1 MTKSR
6 QGALGHGLLVGFLS
20 ALLFSVFA
28 LTGLFVP
35 LENKLYD
42 FFLRHRPHRER
53 SDLVVFLDVD
63 NEAIAFNGV
72 FPWPR
77 SVMADGLLRL
87 KEYGTLGVIF
97 DIEYVD
103 KGPQGVDN
111 ISLEALPFDFY
122 RTFSELD
129 GGMSD
134 VINGLFDGHLSRAE
148 ALGLFSSYIDDERD
162 QLLRKALNV
171 ARDNDDYLARAS
183 ALYGNSWATVNLRDH
198 PLEGEQASRRAMAEE
213 LFSYPIKTNYSG
225 KDFPWKSTIEGILP
239 PIPSFARAAK
249 GAGFTRAYVD
259 GDGVRRRIDLVQ
271 EYNGFWYLQVAFAP
285 LVNYLGNPAIELEK
299 NRLILRDVSY
309 PLGKTKD
316 LVIPLDANGRM
327 LLDWPATSFE
337 ESFEHFSFAYISM
350 LEQAQARIERTI
362 SILSFSENLYN
373 LIAWD
378 NTLAEVPALLYRIVD
393 LFTAAN
399 EERARALAETS
410 DEAFAEYLTLRN
422 EAWDLLYRFRDLDF
436 PGKINALGKWLAM
449 SHPSEADLVRNESD
463 YLEGLARNILFSLED
478 FDAIQGKL
486 KNALKGKYCVVGQT
500 DTGTTDIG
508 VNPFYN
514 EYVNVGTQGAV
525 IDTILS
531 ESFIVWL
538 SPLWSAIFC
547 ILAPLMLFLLTNL
560 APALRSA
567 LGFLFA
573 LLAFLFLFF
582 MFRFFGFFLDPIS
595 PVLSLITA
603 VVVREI
609 IAQTASDRERQFIRK
624 AFSTY
629 VSDDVVEEIIADPS
643 KLQLG
648 GTKRHMSAI
657 FTDIQGFSTISEQ
670 LDPED
675 LVNLLNQY
683 LTTMSDV
690 ILKEKGTI
698 DKYEGDAIIAF
709 FGAPLEL
716 PDHAIRACLSAIT
729 IKRKEEELNKL
740 LLEEKLSSMPLLTRI
755 GINTGS
761 IVAGNMGTKNKM
773 NYTIMG
779 NAVNL
784 ASRLEGVNKQ
794 YGTYILTTRAT
805 LDETGEMFLSR
816 KLDKVRVVGIN
827 EPVQLY
833 ELLGTRDEAK
843 EWQKEMVQHFEN
855 AISLFEKRDWTAA
868 AEAFQCTLISNPND
882 SPSRIYLGRCEA
894 YQKNPPQ
901 KDWDGVFNLDSK

>member
-1 MTKSR
+1 M
-6 QGALGHGLLVGFLS
+6 
-20 ALLFSVFA
+20 
-28 LTGLFVP
+28 
-35 LENKLYD
+35 ENKLYD
-42 FFLRHRPHRER
+42 FFLSCRPHRER
-53 SDLVVFLDVD
+53 SDIVVFLDVD

-87 KEYGTLGVIF
+87 KEYEALGVIF

-134 VINGLFDGHLSRAE
+134 VINALFDGHLSRAE
-148 ALGLFSSYIDDERD
+148 ALGFFSSYIDDERD

-183 ALYGNSWATVNLRDH
+183 TLYGNSWVTVNLRDH
-198 PLEGEQASRRAMAEE
+198 PLDGEQASRRAMAEE
-213 LFSYPIKTNYSG
+213 LFSYPVKTNYSG
-225 KDFPWKSTIEGILP
+225 DSSPWKSAIEGILP

-249 GAGFTRAYVD
+249 GAGFTRAFVD

-271 EYNGFWYLQVAFAP
+271 EYNGFWYLQLAFAP

-299 NRLILRDVSY
+299 NRLILRNVNY
-309 PLGKTKD
+309 PEGKTKD

-327 LLDWPATSFE
+327 LLDWPTTSFE
-337 ESFEHFSFAYISM
+337 ESFEHFSFAYISR
-350 LEQAQARIERTI
+350 LEQAQAEIERAI
-362 SILSFSENLYN
+362 SILSFQENLYN

-378 NTLAEVPALLYRIVD
+378 NTLAEVPALLYRIAD
-393 LFTAAN
+393 LFTAVN
-399 EERARALAETS
+399 EERARALAESS
-410 DEAFAEYLTLRN
+410 DDAFYEYLTLRN
-422 EAWDLLYRFRDLDF
+422 EAWDLLYHFRDLDF
-436 PGKINALGKWLAM
+436 PGRMNALGEWLAL
-449 SHPSEADLVRNESD
+449 SHPGEAELVRNESA
-463 YLEGLARNILFSLED
+463 YLEGLARNILFALED

-486 KNALKGKYCVVGQT
+486 KNVLKGKYCVVGQT

-508 VNPFYN
+508 VNPFFN

-531 ESFIVWL
+531 GSFIVWL
-538 SPLWSAIFC
+538 SSWWSAMFC

-560 APALRSA
+560 EPAPRSA
-567 LGFLFA
+567 LGFLSA
-573 LLAFLFLFF
+573 LLVFLFSFL
-582 MFRFFGFFLDPIS
+582 MFRFFGFFLDPIG
-595 PVLSLITA
+595 PVLSFITA
-603 VVVREI
+603 VVAREI
-609 IAQTASDRERQFIRK
+609 IAHTASDRERQFIRK

-675 LVNLLNQY
+675 LVNLMNQY
-683 LTTMSDV
+683 LTAMSDV

-698 DKYEGDAIIAF
+698 DKYEGDAIVAF

-716 PDHAIRACLSAIT
+716 PDHATRACLSAIT
-729 IKRKEEELNKL
+729 MKRKEDELNRL
-740 LLEEKLSSMPLLTRI
+740 LLEEKLTSRPLLTRI

-761 IVAGNMGTKNKM
+761 IVAGNMGTRNKM

-784 ASRLEGVNKQ
+784 ASRLESANKQ

-816 KLDKVRVVGIN
+816 RLDRVRVVGIN

-833 ELLGTRDEAK
+833 ELLETRDEAE
-843 EWQKEMVQHFEN
+843 EWQIEMVQQFEN
-855 AISLFEKRDWTAA
+855 AISLFEKREWAAA
-868 AEAFQCTLISNPND
+868 AEAFQCALINNPDD
-882 SPSRIYLGRCEA
+882 SPSRIFLERCKT
-894 YQKNPPQ
+894 YKNYPP
-901 KDWDGVFNLDSK
+901 KNDWDGIFNFDSK